1 MKLAIEIEEREPG
14 ITVVVSP
21 KGEINS
27 ETSETL
33 DQELRRVLSRPVRT
47 LVLDMEDV
55 TFISSAGIGTI
66 AKTKAS
72 LAKMKADLAMINL
85 QPQVKRVFEII
96 RLLPTMQVFENTAE
110 LDDYLSRVQRR
121 IMGDDD
127 NP

>member
-47 LVLDMEDV
+47 LVLDMEAV
-55 TFISSAGIGTI
+55 TFISSAGVGTI

-127 NP
+127 NS